1 MFRDITDEKEIIRA
15 KESAEKADQAKSEFL
30 AIMSHE
36 IRTPMNG
43 IVGMTDLLAETELD
57 EEQLG
62 YTDIIKESSSSLL
75 SILNEI
81 LDYSKIEAGK
91 MMIVNEP
98 VQLQAVLD
106 SVIDLFTA
114 KALEKNIQLSC
125 SMAPGVPPLIM
136 GDAGRLRQVLVN
148 LVSNAIKF
156 TDRGSISIYVEQKL
170 SADQKKLTL
179 KFNVRDTG
187 IGIPLEKQHRLFQSF
202 YQLHS
207 SFNRKYGGT
216 GLGLAICKKLV
227 ELMGGAIAVESSEG
241 EGSNFYFTLQI
252 NPDSKAEIDVEDT
265 VQTEERETTMEG
277 AAAVEG
283 ELDAGTN
290 VILLPEATPHITPK
304 SSPLRGDL
312 SE

>member
-1 MFRDITDEKEIIRA
+1 MRRKSFGRRNPQKKQTMF
-15 KESAEKADQAKSEFL
+15 KSEFL

-125 SMAPGVPPLIM
+125 SMAP
-136 GDAGRLRQVLVN
+136 
-148 LVSNAIKF
+148 
-156 TDRGSISIYVEQKL
+156 
-170 SADQKKLTL
+170 
-179 KFNVRDTG
+179 
-187 IGIPLEKQHRLFQSF
+187 
-202 YQLHS
+202 
-207 SFNRKYGGT
+207 
-216 GLGLAICKKLV
+216 
-227 ELMGGAIAVESSEG
+227 ES
-241 EGSNFYFTLQI
+241 
-252 NPDSKAEIDVEDT
+252 
-265 VQTEERETTMEG
+265 R
-277 AAAVEG
+277 
-283 ELDAGTN
+283 
-290 VILLPEATPHITPK
+290 H
-304 SSPLRGDL
+304 
-312 SE
+312 